1 MRFTAPFLLDFLLIY
16 VIVKTNKLGGA
27 FMIFDTVKNMKFY
40 SKMMPELETIQ
51 KFVLDFAA
59 GKKENRRYDLDG
71 DKLFVSPSVYMPKEH
86 EGAEYESHIKYA
98 DVQVMIKGKE
108 YIGVAPLEDC
118 KVTKPFEDGGDI
130 AFYTSEK
137 GSLCLLEEGYFLVLY
152 PQDAHMPCLK
162 VEDGTEVT
170 KLVFKV
176 RIEE

>member
-1 MRFTAPFLLDFLLIY
+1 
-16 VIVKTNKLGGA
+16 
-27 FMIFDTVKNMKFY
+27 MIFDTIKNMDY
-40 SKMMPELETIQ
+40 YVKMMPELEQIQ
-51 KFVLDFAA
+51 KFIEDYTK
-59 GKKENRRYDLDG
+59 GEMKMERIDLDG
-71 DKLFVSPSVYMPKEH
+71 DNLFVSPATYFPKEH

-98 DVQVMIKGKE
+98 DVQVVLKGRE

-118 KVTKPFEDGGDI
+118 TVTKPFTDGGDI

-137 GSLCLLEEGYFLVLY
+137 GSLCLVEAGYFLVLY

-162 VEDGTEVT
+162 VEDGEEVT

>member
-1 MRFTAPFLLDFLLIY
+1 
-16 VIVKTNKLGGA
+16 
-27 FMIFDTVKNMKFY
+27 MIFDTLKNMNY
-40 SKMMPELETIQ
+40 YVKMMPELKEIQ
-51 KFVLDFAA
+51 KFTSDFMA
-59 GKKENRRYDLDG
+59 GEMENKRYDLDG
-71 DKLFVSPSVYMPKEH
+71 DNLFVSPATYVPKDH
-86 EGAEYESHIKYA
+86 EGAEYESHVKYA
-98 DVQVMIKGKE
+98 DVQIVVKGRE

-118 KVTKPFEDGGDI
+118 AVTKPFTDGGDI

-162 VEDGTEVT
+162 VDDSGEEVT

>member
-1 MRFTAPFLLDFLLIY
+1 
-16 VIVKTNKLGGA
+16 
-27 FMIFDTVKNMKFY
+27 MIFDTVKNMKFY
-40 SKMMPELETIQ
+40 SKMMPELEAIQ

-71 DKLFVSPSVYMPKEH
+71 DKLFVTPSVYFPKEH

-108 YIGVAPLEDC
+108 YICVAPLEAC

-130 AFYTSEK
+130 AFYESNN
-137 GSLCLLEEGYFLVLY
+137 GSLCLLNEGNFMVLY

-162 VEDGTEVT
+162 AEESKEVT

-176 RIEE
+176 RVEE